1 MYKKATEVYD
11 PSKGHLQVL
20 DRSLINM
27 FAQAVE
33 KGGARSAMLT
43 EKLFKGTARPKE
55 IKDLKRLLQTDEAG
69 ADAWQN
75 LKGAWLQTQ
84 FDDAVVGTVN
94 PLQVPNK
101 FLQRIGVRGN
111 VDTAFGGRGTN
122 INIREGEKAFTSPGE
137 AFSTPASNIRGRR
150 AKVWEAIFEPDEL
163 DNFVDLVD
171 TMQAVSYIAT
181 QSASPTQ
188 TLQTLSNIMEKEGTK
203 GLAKLKTYGLGVINI
218 IPRIINKGAS
228 DITDNILAT
237 QKDLYQDLLIESL
250 INPKKAVELRTF
262 LDNVRPSTYL
272 ATQSWLR
279 GGEEALQKL
288 STSIDERNAGL
299 KTEQEEFANEQLMQ
313 EFQQQSQQ
321 QQGQIDNLQGAMQ
334 SFEVPQIDQP
344 LFEQPELNPMEVM
357 SPTILPN
364 EKDREIAL
372 RNSGIARL
380 V

>member
-1 MYKKATEVYD
+1 M
-11 PSKGHLQVL
+11 
-20 DRSLINM
+20 
-27 FAQAVE
+27 
-33 KGGARSAMLT
+33 
-43 EKLFKGTARPKE
+43 
-55 IKDLKRLLQTDEAG
+55 
-69 ADAWQN
+69 
-75 LKGAWLQTQ
+75 
-84 FDDAVVGTVN
+84 
-94 PLQVPNK
+94 
-101 FLQRIGVRGN
+101 
-111 VDTAFGGRGTN
+111 
-122 INIREGEKAFTSPGE
+122 
-137 AFSTPASNIRGRR
+137 
-150 AKVWEAIFEPDEL
+150 
-163 DNFVDLVD
+163 
-171 TMQAVSYIAT
+171 
-181 QSASPTQ
+181 
-188 TLQTLSNIMEKEGTK
+188 
-203 GLAKLKTYGLGVINI
+203 
-218 IPRIINKGAS
+218 
-228 DITDNILAT
+228 
-237 QKDLYQDLLIESL
+237 YQDLLIESL

-344 LFEQPELNPMEVM
+344 LFDQPELNPMETL